1 MKKVI
6 NGSRYDTDTA
16 KRLGVWES
24 DQDYTGLSHVEE
36 TLYRTKAGKY
46 FLHGCGNAASAYAV
60 HKSDGWS
67 APGEKIIPLSD
78 AAARQWAEQ
87 HLDADAVELAFGP
100 SSGSADTQ
108 ATVYIPDVLA
118 RKLAARMAAER
129 CSRNELILRAL
140 QEYLK

>member
-1 MKKVI
+1 M
-6 NGSRYDTDTA
+6 GHQAS
-16 KRLGVWES
+16 
-24 DQDYTGLSHVEE
+24 GLLSFCRFLLPHILVPAIKE

-46 FLHGCGNAASAYAV
+46 FLHGIGNAASAYAV
-60 HKSDGWS
+60 RKADGWS
-67 APGEKIIPLSD
+67 APGEKILPLSEQD
-78 AAARQWAEQ
+78 ARQWAEQ
-87 HLDADAVELAFGP
+87 HLDAAAMELAFGP

-118 RKLAARMAAER
+118 RKLAARMTAEH

>member
-16 KRLGVWES
+16 KRIGVWES
-24 DQDYTGLSHVEE
+24 DQDYVGLSHVEE
-36 TLYRTKAGKY
+36 ALYRTKAGKY
-46 FLHGCGNAASAYAV
+46 FLHGIGNAASAYAV
-60 HKSDGWS
+60 RKADGWS
-67 APGEKIIPLSD
+67 APGEKILPLSEP
-78 AAARQWAEQ
+78 AAHQWAEQ
-87 HLDADAVELAFGP
+87 HLDADSFELAFGP

-108 ATVYIPDVLA
+108 ATVYIPDALA
-118 RKLAARMAAER
+118 RKLAAQMTAER